1 MVNLHF
7 PRFSYG
13 FPMVFPFSQ
22 VVFLWFSH
30 FPMAFPMV
38 KTHGFSTRLEA
49 PDGHHGQ
56 GLKVDICGAAH
67 LDVVVHLDVFLLK
80 RAWFMGCFFVF
91 WKGLCVFLMK
101 TWELGE
107 VRDFF
112 CGLKRAV
119 FFYGE
124 EILDLGKGILV
135 GKISKKR
142 LIGLEYGDCLFV
154 F

>member
-1 MVNLHF
+1 M
-7 PRFSYG
+7 
-13 FPMVFPFSQ
+13 
-22 VVFLWFSH
+22 VFLWFSH
-30 FPMAFPMV
+30 GFPIFPSGFPV
-38 KTHGFSTRLEA
+38 VFPFSHGFS
-49 PDGHHGQ
+49 HGQ
-56 GLKVDICGAAH
+56 NPWLFHPPRSARWSPRPRPEGRYLRSRPLGCCRSPRCFFVEKGLIYG
-67 LDVVVHLDVFLLK
+67 
-80 RAWFMGCFFVF
+80 MFFVF